1 MKAWLRAGSLAVA
14 ALATQ
19 GMAFAGAYEDFFRA
33 TEVDNPSGLQDLLA
47 RGMDPNTLDPQ
58 GQHALYLALRSGS
71 DKVVR
76 LLLQHPDTRVDM
88 VNASGETPLMM
99 AALRGDVDTMKLLV
113 ARGAQVQRE
122 GWTPLHYAA
131 SGPSPDAVQWLVQR
145 GAKVDARAP
154 TGSTPL
160 MLAARYGHED
170 SVFLLLAAGADA
182 QLRDDKGRQAADLAR
197 MDGRDAL
204 ARRIE
209 SRKP

>member
-1 MKAWLRAGSLAVA
+1 MKAWLRAATLAVA
-14 ALATQ
+14 ALASQ
-19 GMAFAGAYEDFFRA
+19 GQALAGAYEDFFRA
-33 TEVDNPSGLQDLLA
+33 TEVDNTSGLQELLA

-71 DKVVR
+71 GKVVR

-99 AALRGDVDTMKLLV
+99 AALRGDVDTMTLLV

-122 GWTPLHYAA
+122 GWAPLHYAA
-131 SGPSPDAVQWLVQR
+131 SGPSPDAVKWLVQR

-170 SVFLLLAAGADA
+170 SVFLLLAAGADV
-182 QLRDDKGRQAADLAR
+182 QLRDDKGRQAVDLAR

-209 SRKP
+209 SHKP